1 MAIKNGRDLL
11 VTELKGISRER
22 GSNLTKKQI
31 EEVLIML
38 KEGVVATFLN
48 AEGEITIDFP
58 GLLSVKKKFIE
69 ATERTNPATREKFMD
84 RDKYTLK
91 ITASTS
97 IKNRIKSDAEVK

>member
-1 MAIKNGRDLL
+1 MAVKNGRDLL
-11 VTELKGISRER
+11 VAELKGISRER

-38 KEGVVATFLN
+38 KEGVVKTFLN
-48 AEGEITIDFP
+48 TDGEMSIDFP
-58 GLLSVKKKFIE
+58 GLLSVKKKFVE
-69 ATERTNPATREKFMD
+69 ATERTNPATQEKFMD

-97 IKNRIKSDAEVK
+97 IKNRIKEEAEVK